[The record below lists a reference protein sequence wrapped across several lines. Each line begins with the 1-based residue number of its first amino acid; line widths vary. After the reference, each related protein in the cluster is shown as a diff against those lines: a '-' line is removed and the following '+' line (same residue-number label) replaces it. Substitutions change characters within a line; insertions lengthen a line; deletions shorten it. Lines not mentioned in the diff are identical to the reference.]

1 MRSNASYMYNCQ
13 AELLGFKFIM
23 IACILSWDGQT
34 SAVTYGG
41 HRRGVG
47 KLSVL
52 YSQVLERQSASG
64 WVHGRGTNRKALKQE
79 W

>member
-34 SAVTYGG
+34 SAVTCGG
-41 HRRGVG
+41 HRRGAG
-47 KLSVL
+47 KPSVL
-52 YSQVLERQSASG
+52 YSQVLERQSASR
-64 WVHGRGTNRKALKQE
+64 WVHERETNRKVIKQE
-79 W
+79 